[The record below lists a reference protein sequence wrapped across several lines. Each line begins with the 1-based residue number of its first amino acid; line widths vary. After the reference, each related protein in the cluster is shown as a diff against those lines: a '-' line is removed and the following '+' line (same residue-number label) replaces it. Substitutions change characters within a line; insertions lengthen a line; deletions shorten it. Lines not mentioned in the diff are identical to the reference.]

1 MMQDFEKLGVFYL
14 GKLYD
19 LAAKTTKEEL
29 LLYDS
34 KDLVTHA
41 VCVGMTGSGKT
52 GLCISLIEEAAI
64 DGVPSILIDPKGD
77 LCNLLLTFPGLTGAE
92 FLPWVNPEDAAKK
105 GLSPQDYAN
114 QQAETWQKGLASWG
128 QDATRIQKLRSMADF
143 KIYTPGSSSG
153 IQVSILKSFAAP
165 EASLLEDNDLFQERV
180 STTVTSL
187 LSLVGIAADPIQSR
201 EHILLS
207 TIIDSLWRQGKDLDL
222 AMLIQQV
229 QAPPV
234 SKIGVLDIE
243 SFYPTKERFNLVMA
257 LNNLFASPGFNSW
270 LEGEPLDIKQIL
282 YTHEGKPRVAIFS
295 IAHLGDAERMFFV
308 ALLMNQILGWM
319 RSLPGTTS
327 LRAIVYMDEIF
338 GFLPP
343 IGNPPSKLPMLTLLK
358 QARAFGIGLVLATQN
373 PVDLDY
379 KALSNAG
386 TWFIGRLQTERD
398 KNRLLDGLEGA
409 ATTTGMQFDR
419 QDMEK
424 IISSLGNRV
433 FMMNNVHEDEP
444 AIFQTR
450 WAMSYLRGPL
460 TREQIKTLMAPY
472 KTAPAAAAQ
481 AAPAAFAAAAA
492 SASAPAYASAT
503 APVHQP
509 AGQPPALSP
518 GVSQF
523 FLPPGV
529 RAPSGQTLYYRPKLL
544 GVARV
549 NFSDPKTRV
558 DTSQNLAFITPI
570 TDEVIPVNWEDG
582 EELSIALTDLEKVP
596 PQDAQ
601 YADLPTPAGLA
612 KSYPAWTRDFI
623 SWLYNTQELELWKS
637 PGLNKISQVG
647 ESERD
652 FRLRLQQEA
661 REVRD
666 EAVENLRKKYATRL
680 ATLQERI
687 RKAQQAVEREAAQ
700 AKNQQTQ
707 AAISIGATLL
717 GAFTGR
723 KKISSSVLGKAATA
737 ARGVGR
743 SMEAKGDI
751 NRAKETVEALQEQL
765 ANLQAEFDA
774 ESEALVSKI
783 DPATEKLETIS
794 IKPKKTDISVQIVS
808 LVWMPYWK
816 DAQGA
821 LTDAS

>member
-1 MMQDFEKLGVFYL
+1 MMQDFEKLGAFYL

-19 LAAKTTKEEL
+19 MAAKATKDEL

-92 FLPWVNPEDAAKK
+92 FLPWINPEDAAKK
-105 GLSPQDYAN
+105 GLSPQDYAT

-128 QDATRIQKLRSMADF
+128 QDAARIQKLRSLADF

-153 IQVSILKSFAAP
+153 MQVSILKSFAAP

-187 LSLVGIAADPIQSR
+187 LSLVGIEADPIQSR

-207 TIIDSLWRQGKDLDL
+207 TIIDSMWRQGKDLDL

-234 SKIGVLDIE
+234 SKIGVLDLE

-282 YTHEGKPRVAIFS
+282 YTPEGKPRVAIFS
-295 IAHLGDAERMFFV
+295 IAHLDDAERMFFV

-338 GFLPP
+338 GYLPP

-433 FMMNNVHEDEP
+433 FMLNNVHEDEP

-472 KTAPAAAAQ
+472 KTATAAAQ
-481 AAPAAFAAAAA
+481 ATPAVMEAAPAVTAA
-492 SASAPAYASAT
+492 APAYAHAA
-503 APVHQP
+503 APG
-509 AGQPPALSP
+509 ASGQPPALSP
-518 GVSQF
+518 NIAQF

-558 DTSQNLAFITPI
+558 DTTQNLAFVTPI

-582 EELSIALTDLEKVP
+582 EELSIALTDLEKTP

-612 KSYPAWTRDFI
+612 KSYPAWTKDFI
-623 SWLYNTQELELWKS
+623 SWLYNTQELELWRS

-647 ESERD
+647 ETERD

-661 REVRD
+661 REIRD
-666 EAVENLRKKYATRL
+666 EKVENLRKKYATRL

-765 ANLQAEFDA
+765 ADLQAEFDA
-774 ESEALVSKI
+774 ESEALLSKI
-783 DPATEKLETIS
+783 DPATEKLETIF
-794 IKPKKTDISVQIVS
+794 IKPKKTDINVQIVS